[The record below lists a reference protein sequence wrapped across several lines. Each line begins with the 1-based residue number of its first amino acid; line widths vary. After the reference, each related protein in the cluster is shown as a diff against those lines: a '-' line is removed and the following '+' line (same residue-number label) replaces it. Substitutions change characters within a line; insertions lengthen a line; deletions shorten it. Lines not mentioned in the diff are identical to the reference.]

1 MVRGLDFC
9 SGEARPSE
17 WKKKKNVPET
27 SVTSLSRLL
36 LWLAPFSDSHKVCY
50 EEKRK
55 TSRTVLLYLLL
66 LQRDSVGCLV
76 PDPDGMFEFLPV
88 SGLKDHCINHNL
100 SKGVWQAGC
109 NAALIAKDKSC
120 HLSGYLSSQACR

>member
-9 SGEARPSE
+9 GGEARPSE

-27 SVTSLSRLL
+27 SVTSLSRRL
-36 LWLAPFSDSHKVCY
+36 LWLAAFSDSHNVCY

-76 PDPDGMFEFLPV
+76 PDPDGM
-88 SGLKDHCINHNL
+88 L
-100 SKGVWQAGC
+100 SF
-109 NAALIAKDKSC
+109 
-120 HLSGYLSSQACR
+120 YLYPARRTTV

>member
-9 SGEARPSE
+9 GGEARSSE

-27 SVTSLSRLL
+27 SVTSLSRRL
-36 LWLAPFSDSHKVCY
+36 LWLAPFSDSHNVCY

-76 PDPDGMFEFLPV
+76 PDPDGMLSYYLCPARRTPV
-88 SGLKDHCINHNL
+88 
-100 SKGVWQAGC
+100 
-109 NAALIAKDKSC
+109 
-120 HLSGYLSSQACR
+120 

>member
-1 MVRGLDFC
+1 MVSGLDFC
-9 SGEARPSE
+9 GGEARPSV

-27 SVTSLSRLL
+27 SVTSLSRRL
-36 LWLAPFSDSHKVCY
+36 LWMAAFSDSHNVCY

-76 PDPDGMFEFLPV
+76 PDPDSM
-88 SGLKDHCINHNL
+88 L
-100 SKGVWQAGC
+100 SF
-109 NAALIAKDKSC
+109 
-120 HLSGYLSSQACR
+120 YLYPARRTTV

>member
-9 SGEARPSE
+9 GGEASPSE

-27 SVTSLSRLL
+27 SVTSLSRHL
-36 LWLAPFSDSHKVCY
+36 LWLAPFSNSHNVCY

-66 LQRDSVGCLV
+66 LQRDSADCLV
-76 PDPDGMFEFLPV
+76 ADPDGM
-88 SGLKDHCINHNL
+88 L
-100 SKGVWQAGC
+100 SF
-109 NAALIAKDKSC
+109 
-120 HLSGYLSSQACR
+120 YLYPARRTTV